1 MRNTERFINGKKYNL
16 LELTVYDQDDVREL
30 SKHKDEKAVCV
41 SMEYAAYLKQFSSL
55 ETLILTAGESSS
67 DALEGIYSQQSVR
80 ALVIDYENDE
90 EDGFYQIDLSRLSN
104 VEYVFTRSSWNI
116 RGIGSAESL
125 RTLVIGKWAH
135 KDMEILKGSHMDS
148 LCILSGKLRDLSGIG
163 ELPLKLLSISYCPI
177 GKIEPVN
184 NISTLQC
191 LEIEACGRIDDME
204 LLASDSLEFLILLG
218 RKKIPSL
225 KFVRNLTSLRRIWL
239 EWAVEDCDLSALD
252 SLETAK
258 LFTDKRGYNRKNK
271 DLPKSSTPY
280 DIPSIP
286 RWRYYFADRTIY

>member
-1 MRNTERFINGKKYNL
+1 MIVKYA
-16 LELTVYDQDDVREL
+16 EQ
-30 SKHKDEKAVCV
+30 
-41 SMEYAAYLKQFSSL
+41 
-55 ETLILTAGESSS
+55 
-67 DALEGIYSQQSVR
+67 
-80 ALVIDYENDE
+80 
-90 EDGFYQIDLSRLSN
+90 DLSPLRGCRLD
-104 VEYVFTRSSWNI
+104 T
-116 RGIGSAESL
+116 
-125 RTLVIGKWAH
+125 
-135 KDMEILKGSHMDS
+135 
-148 LCILSGKLRDLSGIG
+148 LCILSGKLRDLSGIEG
-163 ELPLKLLSISYCPI
+163 LPLKILSISYCPI
-177 GKIEPVN
+177 RKIEPVN
-184 NISTLQC
+184 GVSTLQC
-191 LEIEACGRIDDME
+191 MEIEACGRIDDME